1 MRTGTPPAAAPANS
15 ESEARGRGPRVDD
28 EGFSQ
33 VEAGR
38 RANSLAAA
46 QRGVGRPAVGGE
58 PTWAERLR
66 GDGGGDATAC
76 GEEATVAASGAVRRG
91 QDATVGTGTVR
102 GQRDE
107 EDIDRPTNMDGGDD
121 GEDDGVAPLRT
132 AAELRRDWNAAAE
145 TVRFLEKRGGPSVP
159 QAVLEG
165 ARRHRDDAE
174 RVWRAV
180 KQPHPIGKRLR
191 WAAIALEEAMAKE
204 EAHRAELEDFEHE
217 MERRRNELLA
227 RQEADAART
236 AKKQRELD
244 DLRAEAGP
252 PSTAGGSDGFGR
264 RVMERIAHVR
274 PTMWAT
280 RMAHEGISSDVG
292 PALEEALG
300 FLPEDSPAWA
310 PLQGALSAITGV
322 FGVLDAAVNG
332 KEDADQFDMAVEDS
346 EGAETW
352 PEDSLDAVSLP
363 EAEGTAD
370 GRGAAGGG
378 DGDFAKRRAVAG
390 PGGGVA
396 RWTRSRD
403 GGEGAW
409 TRSRA
414 ETARA
419 GSTARSGAATSHDS
433 GTGHQAP
440 TGAAAVTPPAGGAA
454 AAAAAEM
461 QRNIEDAGR
470 RRAAAEAEERRRLE
484 QAMSPQER
492 AQAETLHA
500 QQAAAASVGFG
511 TAQALELAQR
521 VHSDRL
527 NEVLKAARERDEPA
541 DLAEMRAMSAE
552 GLEDFARRHV

>member
-1 MRTGTPPAAAPANS
+1 M
-15 ESEARGRGPRVDD
+15 
-28 EGFSQ
+28 
-33 VEAGR
+33 
-38 RANSLAAA
+38 
-46 QRGVGRPAVGGE
+46 
-58 PTWAERLR
+58 
-66 GDGGGDATAC
+66 ATS
-76 GEEATVAASGAVRRG
+76 VAVRRG
-91 QDATVGTGTVR
+91 QDATVGTGTVP
-102 GQRDE
+102 GQRDV
-107 EDIDRPTNMDGGDD
+107 DDDDRPTNMDGGDD
-121 GEDDGVAPLRT
+121 VEDDGASPLRT

-145 TVRFLEKRGGPSVP
+145 TVRFLEQRGGPGVHKP
-159 QAVLEG
+159 CWRG
-165 ARRHRDDAE
+165 PDATATTLNALGE
-174 RVWRAV
+174 RS
-180 KQPHPIGKRLR
+180 
-191 WAAIALEEAMAKE
+191 IALEEAMAKE

-217 MERRRNELLA
+217 VERRRNELLA

-236 AKKQRELD
+236 AKRQRELD

-252 PSTAGGSDGFGR
+252 PSTASGTDGFGR
-264 RVMERIAHVR
+264 RVMERIAQVR

-300 FLPEDSPAWA
+300 FLLEDSPAWA

-332 KEDADQFDMAVEDS
+332 KEDADQFDMAEEDR
-346 EGAETW
+346 EGAEAW
-352 PEDSLDAVSLP
+352 PDDSLDAIRLP
-363 EAEGTAD
+363 EAEGKAD
-370 GRGAAGGG
+370 SRGAAGGG

-414 ETARA
+414 DTARA

-440 TGAAAVTPPAGGAA
+440 TGAAAVTPPAGGEA

-461 QRNIEDAGR
+461 QRNIEDAQR
-470 RRAAAEAEERRRLE
+470 RRAAAEAEERERLE
-484 QAMSPQER
+484 QAMSPEER

-527 NEVLKAARERDEPA
+527 NEVLKAARERDEPV

-552 GLEDFARRHV
+552 ELEDWARRHV